1 MHIKQ
6 LVKFYSVFVSFC
18 DDISEKYLILMS
30 VIMFLLYLFNLVSF
44 LFTDCKILFEKQ
56 CPVWEKIQQRI

>member
-6 LVKFYSVFVSFC
+6 LVKFQSVFVSFC

-30 VIMFLLYLFNLVSF
+30 VIMFLFYLFNLVSF
-44 LFTDCKILFEKQ
+44 LRTDYKILF
-56 CPVWEKIQQRI
+56 